1 MSNEYASD
9 DSRDFGFIF
18 NANARDERQNNREEN
33 GWNSIHFS
41 VLYFIKKIYIYFM
54 HNPKHT
60 VVCESAAEVRASY
73 FAAAYNNYALI

>member
-1 MSNEYASD
+1 
-9 DSRDFGFIF
+9 
-18 NANARDERQNNREEN
+18 
-33 GWNSIHFS
+33 
-41 VLYFIKKIYIYFM
+41 M